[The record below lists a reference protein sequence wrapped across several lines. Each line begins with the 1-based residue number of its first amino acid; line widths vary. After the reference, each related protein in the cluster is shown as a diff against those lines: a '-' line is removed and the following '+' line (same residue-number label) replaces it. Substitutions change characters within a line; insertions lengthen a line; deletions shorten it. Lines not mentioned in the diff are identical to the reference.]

1 MRRDKVCIYGTIAL
15 LAWISMT
22 YFLFMH
28 RPSLTEAGG
37 SHPDLNSL
45 KIRFANFEHK
55 LKEHIDQN
63 NAFLEHLKDSL
74 AKKQEAL
81 KPKLGRGALAEPSK
95 DKAVIRSSVP
105 AAEKVVIPI
114 LMFACNRVTV
124 SKALDSLL
132 KIRKDKEKFP
142 IIVSQVRLVVYVFSW
157 SKLSLFRS
165 IVVA

>member
-81 KPKLGRGALAEPSK
+81 KPKLGKGALAEPSK

-142 IIVSQVRLVVYVFSW
+142 IIVSQVRPVFSW
-157 SKLSLFRS
+157 SKLRLCRS